1 MFSQQ
6 EEQNVMNSN
15 YEVITNLKK
24 STESLKRHNLEI
36 VNVGWDDASRAF
48 NSSIG
53 ANISDWT
60 FKLKDGTTLPF
71 IRSPNFTDKTLT
83 ISAKD
88 ISLIVGNE
96 CPGGN
101 LKAITFQNYLEH
113 YGEYT
118 PGVPDN
124 VNLSAGPNELINI
137 RYIGVVVP
145 ENSNGK
151 QEVVPTAYNY
161 QTFSD
166 SNPKNIIGASFHLGV
181 GTTTDGAKEKNVYLV
196 KTNTTAHTQLD
207 DSDEEKPI
215 EDKDNP
221 EHDSLAKYL
230 DYQEDTW
237 FQITNE
243 NCESTEQKE
252 AVASILGTRSTG
264 NPSRNRVQCFQIPR
278 KQTKRLVAKGLR
290 SLASDS
296 DNESVRYRG
305 INIGNVSYGSSAG
318 KHSKIKMKYERDVSQ
333 NVTITFA
340 YYFTTKDGNLTN
352 DDISEISST
361 LRNSYTDTKSKW
373 IGSLVTGEGEATS
386 EYSKTEPPIKLPELT
401 QTDVFQFNHK
411 VTHFPKSKED
421 VQIFPS

>member
-1 MFSQQ
+1 MLSQQ
-6 EEQNVMNSN
+6 EQSVMNNN
-15 YEVITNLKK
+15 YEVVTNLKK
-24 STESLKRHNLEI
+24 SAKALEQHNLQI

-53 ANISDWT
+53 SNISDWT

-96 CPGGN
+96 RPDGS

-113 YGEYT
+113 YGKYT

-124 VNLSAGPNELINI
+124 VNLSSGPNELVNI
-137 RYIGVVVP
+137 RYIAVVVP
-145 ENSNGK
+145 ENNRGS

-166 SNPKNIIGASFHLGV
+166 KNPKNIIGASFHLGV
-181 GTTTDGAKEKNVYLV
+181 GTTTDGAQQKNVYLV
-196 KTNTTAHTQLD
+196 KTNSTIHDQFE
-207 DSDEEKPI
+207 DSCKEIDIEER
-215 EDKDNP
+215 DNP
-221 EHDSLAKYL
+221 EQDSLAKYL
-230 DYQEDTW
+230 DYQENTW

-243 NCESTEQKE
+243 KCESKEQKE

-278 KQTKRLVAKGLR
+278 KQTKRLIAKGLR
-290 SLASDS
+290 SLECDS
-296 DNESVRYRG
+296 DNETVRYRS
-305 INIGNVSYGSSAG
+305 INTGNVSYGSSAG
-318 KHSKIKMKYERDVSQ
+318 KHTKIKMKYERDVSQ
-333 NVTITFA
+333 HVTITFA

-352 DDISEISST
+352 DDISVISDT
-361 LRNSYTDTKSKW
+361 LRNSYIDIKSKW

-386 EYSKTEPPIKLPELT
+386 EYSKEKPPIKLAELT
-401 QTDVFQFNHK
+401 QTDVFQFNQK
-411 VTHFPKSKED
+411 VTHFPKSTED

>member
-1 MFSQQ
+1 MFSQKVQ
-6 EEQNVMNSN
+6 SVMNN
-15 YEVITNLKK
+15 NVEVVTNLKK
-24 STESLKRHNLEI
+24 SAKALEQHNLQI
-36 VNVGWDDASRAF
+36 VSVGWDDASRAF

-53 ANISDWT
+53 SNISDWT
-60 FKLKDGTTLPF
+60 FKLKDGTILPF

-96 CPGGN
+96 RPNGN

-113 YGEYT
+113 YGKYT
-118 PGVPDN
+118 PGVPDY
-124 VNLSAGPNELINI
+124 VNLSSGPNELVNI
-137 RYIGVVVP
+137 RYIAVVVP
-145 ENSNGK
+145 ESNRGS

-166 SNPKNIIGASFHLGV
+166 KNPKNIVGASFHLGV

-196 KTNTTAHTQLD
+196 KTNTTAHTQSD
-207 DSDEEKPI
+207 DSCNDI
-215 EDKDNP
+215 DNP
-221 EHDSLAKYL
+221 DHDSLAKYL

-243 NCESTEQKE
+243 KCESKEQKK

-278 KQTKRLVAKGLR
+278 KQTKRLIAKGLR
-290 SLASDS
+290 SLESDS
-296 DNESVRYRG
+296 DNETVRYRS
-305 INIGNVSYGSSAG
+305 INKGNVSYGSSAG
-318 KHSKIKMKYERDVSQ
+318 KHTKIKMKYERDVSQ
-333 NVTITFA
+333 HVTITFA

-361 LRNSYTDTKSKW
+361 LKNSYTDTKSKW

-401 QTDVFQFNHK
+401 QTDILQFNQK
-411 VTHFPKSKED
+411 VTHFPKSDAD
-421 VQIFPS
+421 VQVFPS

>member
-6 EEQNVMNSN
+6 EQKVMNNN
-15 YEVITNLKK
+15 YEVVTNLKK
-24 STESLKRHNLEI
+24 SAKALEQHNLQI
-36 VNVGWDDASRAF
+36 VSVGWDDASRAF

-53 ANISDWT
+53 SNISDWT

-96 CPGGN
+96 RPDGS

-113 YGEYT
+113 YGKYT

-124 VNLSAGPNELINI
+124 VNLSSGPNELVNI
-137 RYIGVVVP
+137 RYIAVVVP
-145 ENSNGK
+145 ENNRGS

-166 SNPKNIIGASFHLGV
+166 KNPKNIIGASFHLGV
-181 GTTTDGAKEKNVYLV
+181 GTTTDGAQQKNVYLV
-196 KTNTTAHTQLD
+196 KTNKAIHDQFE
-207 DSDEEKPI
+207 DSCKEIDIEER
-215 EDKDNP
+215 DNP
-221 EHDSLAKYL
+221 EQDSLAKYL
-230 DYQEDTW
+230 DYQENTW

-243 NCESTEQKE
+243 KCESKEQKE

-278 KQTKRLVAKGLR
+278 KQTKRLIAKGLR
-290 SLASDS
+290 SLECDS
-296 DNESVRYRG
+296 DNETVRYRS
-305 INIGNVSYGSSAG
+305 INTGNVSYGSSAG
-318 KHSKIKMKYERDVSQ
+318 KHTKIKMKYERDVSQ
-333 NVTITFA
+333 HVTITFA

-352 DDISEISST
+352 DDISVISDT
-361 LRNSYTDTKSKW
+361 LRNSYTDIKSKW

-386 EYSKTEPPIKLPELT
+386 EYSKEKPPIKLAELT
-401 QTDVFQFNHK
+401 QTDVFQFNQK
-411 VTHFPKSKED
+411 VTHFPKSTED